1 MQKKSAG
8 KTNRKVN
15 YLANIK
21 GIKNKQFRV
30 KKTELHVI
38 ISESKMYVKKKKI
51 I

>member
-21 GIKNKQFRV
+21 GIINKQFRV
-30 KKTELHVI
+30 KNTRNYFGKQNVC
-38 ISESKMYVKKKKI
+38 KKKFI
-51 I
+51 